1 MEVLY
6 VSKRR
11 CGFLPF
17 RSFAIRAASASSAS
31 GRPARSGRR
40 VYNQS
45 QAQAPL
51 PAVALKEAASFVV
64 PVGTFVVVTFGTV
77 HAIY

>member
-6 VSKRR
+6 ISKRR

-17 RSFAIRAASASSAS
+17 RSFAIRAASAS

-45 QAQAPL
+45 QSQAPL